1 MIHALKHIAIRLW
14 LTILIGSL
22 AALAGLRALQM
33 PLGLEWAFA
42 LAAPV
47 FVLVFYAIG
56 WLFNRFGLNL
66 VQRLINEASV
76 WERAGKPPQ
85 AEKLF
90 RKAVAVFDS
99 FLISPFNKERR
110 ALKLTGHMARFYLT
124 QTDISPEAEDA
135 IMAYLKMRPGDH
147 AVAET
152 WLQHLENRDRD
163 PKELESL
170 LSTLGKSQGDDPAIQ
185 TLIARRYLYD
195 RRTDFQALQTY
206 RRLIENNET
215 PDESMIGH
223 MAELFFEKRRMDALA
238 LQAYITAY
246 KLDRKRRHL
255 IHGIAACLQGTQAD
269 NTDPAFMK
277 EARAL
282 LSKIDPTALKKIVAE
297 FRPSAPPEKK
307 PARPSKTSTLETL
320 ATAAIGAARALT
332 TGITSAVTT
341 SAAMLTMTYRRFRSF
356 PNLKPILRWTAVG
369 LAGAGLA
376 MLVINTASYLMESR
390 PPEPEKIETPPP
402 VVITD
407 PYTLQVAAY
416 LKIEHAEEYVAQ
428 LKQTGL
434 DAYWTKAQGAKSKW
448 YQVRLSHF
456 ADKASARA
464 YGDSLKAKGI
474 IDDFYVANYQRP

>member
-1 MIHALKHIAIRLW
+1 MVHALKHIAIRLW

-22 AALAGLRALQM
+22 AALAGLQALQM

-47 FVLVFYAIG
+47 FVAVFYTIG

-66 VQRLINEASV
+66 VQRFINEASV
-76 WERAGKPPQ
+76 WERAGKTPR
-85 AEKLF
+85 AEKLL

-110 ALKLTGHMARFYLT
+110 ARGLTGHMARFYLT
-124 QTDISPEAEDA
+124 QAEISHEAEDI
-135 IMAYLKMRPGDH
+135 IMAYLKIQPEDH
-147 AVAET
+147 AVAEA
-152 WLQHLENRDRD
+152 WLQRFENKNRD
-163 PKELESL
+163 PKEIEGL
-170 LSTLGKSQGDDPAIQ
+170 LSTLGKSQSDNPTIQ
-185 TLIARRYLYD
+185 TLIARLYLSD
-195 RRTDFQALQTY
+195 GRTDFQALQTY
-206 RRLIENNET
+206 RRFLENNET
-215 PDESMIGH
+215 PDEPMITH
-223 MAELFFEKRRMDALA
+223 MAELFFKKRRIDVWA

-255 IHGIAACLQGTQAD
+255 IQGIAACLQGAQAD
-269 NTDPAFMK
+269 GTDSASMK

-282 LSKIDPTALKKIVAE
+282 LSKIDETTLKKIVAG
-297 FRPSAPPEKK
+297 FKPTAPPARK
-307 PARPSKTSTLETL
+307 PAISPKTSLVKTL
-320 ATAAIGAARALT
+320 ASATIGTARALT

-341 SAAMLTMTYRRFRSF
+341 STAMLTMAYRRLRGY
-356 PNLKPILRWTAVG
+356 PKLKPILGWTAVG
-369 LAGAGLA
+369 LAGAGLVI
-376 MLVINTASYLMESR
+376 LVINTASYLIQSR
-390 PPEPEKIETPPP
+390 PPEPEKIETPPT

-428 LKQTGL
+428 LKSLGL
-434 DAYWTKAQGAKSKW
+434 DAFWTKAQGAKSKW

-464 YGDSLKAKGI
+464 YGDTLKAKGI